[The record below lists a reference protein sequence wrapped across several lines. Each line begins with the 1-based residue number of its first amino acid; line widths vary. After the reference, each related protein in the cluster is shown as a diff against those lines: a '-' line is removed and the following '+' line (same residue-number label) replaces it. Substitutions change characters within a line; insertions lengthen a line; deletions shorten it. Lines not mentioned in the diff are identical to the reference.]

1 MPAILYIDDDRGNL
15 TVFEAVCDEEFE
27 VLTAQ
32 GGKEGLEMLMSHEIA
47 VLVSDQR
54 MPGMTGVDV
63 LEAARSVAPDAVRI
77 LITAYSD
84 LTEAVAAINRGAV
97 ERYIRKPWQPD
108 ELRMALRD
116 AMALYNT
123 RRKLQSL
130 ERRLIET
137 ERVYALGVVAAGVA
151 HELRNPMTALVAMID
166 LAAANE
172 QRVLDDI
179 LQGKAPPV
187 IDFLRKNLQLLMEAN
202 QAADQVMEITRGMEL
217 GQRHRENR
225 RVDVKEV
232 VNLTLRI
239 LRSEFLKRAALQL
252 ELEPGTP
259 EIIGSPHRL
268 GQVFLNLVVNALQ
281 ALPDD
286 RASTNRVTIRVRTAD
301 DKVVIEVG
309 DNGPGIPDPVL
320 HRIFDPFFTTKEE
333 GGTGLG
339 LAISRTI
346 VEELGGRIAV
356 TTSPDRGTIFSV
368 LLPAAPPVAPAVK
381 AAAPK
386 PPK

>member
-15 TVFEAVCDEEFE
+15 TVFEAVCDDEFE
-27 VLTAQ
+27 VLAVQ
-32 GGKEGLEMLMSHEIA
+32 SGKEGLELLMTHEVA

-116 AMALYNT
+116 AMALYGT

-166 LAAANE
+166 LASANE
-172 QRVLDDI
+172 QKALDDI
-179 LQGKAPPV
+179 LAGKEPPLV
-187 IDFLRKNLQLLMEAN
+187 DFLRKNLQLLNEAN
-202 QAADQVMEITRGMEL
+202 QAAEQVMEITRGMEL

-232 VNLTLRI
+232 VHLTLRI
-239 LRSEFLKRAALQL
+239 LRSEFLKKAQLQV
-252 ELEPGTP
+252 EIDPATP
-259 EIIGSPHRL
+259 EVIGAPHRL
-268 GQVFLNLVVNALQ
+268 GQVLLNLAVNALQ
-281 ALPDD
+281 ALPDE
-286 RASTNRVTIRVRTAD
+286 RPSHANRVTVRLRPGD
-301 DKVVIEVG
+301 GKVFLEVA
-309 DNGPGIPDPVL
+309 DNGPGIPDGVMS
-320 HRIFDPFFTTKEE
+320 RIFDPFFTTKEE

-346 VEELGGRIAV
+346 VEELGGRITV
-356 TTSPDRGTIFSV
+356 TTGPVKGTTFTV
-368 LLPAAPPVAPAVK
+368 TLPAAK
-381 AAAPK
+381 
-386 PPK
+386 